1 MTHPK
6 CFISYS
12 WDDDEHKDWVRCLA
26 TELQRN
32 GVETR
37 LDQWDTHLGMDVTNY
52 METCIRESDFVL
64 LVCTPIFAQKAN
76 AGSGG
81 VGYEKSIVTGE
92 IFADAASPK
101 KFVPVL
107 RKGDSKDCLPS
118 YLKSRVYTDFRD
130 DNRFDSSLKTLLRH
144 LHQSPEYIRPPLGSV
159 PELPVHGVEHSI
171 VTSQPTKKF
180 QLSTFKQVYEF
191 AHSFNGLNK
200 IPREA
205 EEFALEQISKV

>member
-1 MTHPK
+1 MT
-6 CFISYS
+6 
-12 WDDDEHKDWVRCLA
+12 
-26 TELQRN
+26 
-32 GVETR
+32 
-37 LDQWDTHLGMDVTNY
+37 
-52 METCIRESDFVL
+52 

-76 AGSGG
+76 AGLGG
-81 VGYEKSIVTGE
+81 VGYEKGVVTGE

-107 RKGDSKDCLPS
+107 RKGDPKDCLPS

-130 DNRFDSSLKTLLRH
+130 DSMFDSGLKTLLRH
-144 LHQSPEYIRPPLGSV
+144 LHQSPKYIRPPLGSM
-159 PELPVHGVEHSI
+159 PDLRTQGVKQSI
-171 VTSQPTKKF
+171 VTAQPTKKF

-205 EEFALEQISKV
+205 EEFALEQISKG